1 MFCEWCGRDPVLLS
15 VQEEILRGGVEEL
28 GEAVRVVTAC
38 LWDLE
43 GLQQPVLLQV
53 LCVRIVVE
61 LLQHLADFRDGRGG
75 MSLL

>member
-1 MFCEWCGRDPVLLS
+1 MLLS
-15 VQEEILRGGVEEL
+15 VQEEILRGSVEDISEV
-28 GEAVRVVTAC
+28 VRVVTAC

-43 GLQQPVLLQV
+43 GLQQPVLLHV

-61 LLQHLADFRDGRGG
+61 LLQHFADLSDGRDG

>member
-1 MFCEWCGRDPVLLS
+1 MLLS

-28 GEAVRVVTAC
+28 SEVVRVVAAC

-61 LLQHLADFRDGRGG
+61 LLQHLANLRDGRGG

>member
-1 MFCEWCGRDPVLLS
+1 MLLS

-28 GEAVRVVTAC
+28 SEVVRVVAAC

-61 LLQHLADFRDGRGG
+61 LLQHLADLRDGRGG

>member
-1 MFCEWCGRDPVLLS
+1 MLLS

-28 GEAVRVVTAC
+28 SEVVCAVPAC

-61 LLQHLADFRDGRGG
+61 LLQHLANLRDGRGG

>member
-1 MFCEWCGRDPVLLS
+1 VSLS
-15 VQEEILRGGVEEL
+15 VEEEILRGGVEEISEVL
-28 GEAVRVVTAC
+28 RVVTEC

-61 LLQHLADFRDGRGG
+61 LLQHLADLRDGRGA